1 MGGSSGMACRPPDFQ
16 RQDIP
21 MKSLLLSL
29 AAAGALLAAPAI
41 AQDHPDHHP
50 AAEAAA
56 PAKAMDMSKMTDA
69 EMHAHCKSEMGGKMM
84 GKAEHNHG
92 ADKGAPV
99 AGKTTPPSAAEMK
112 KMHEKCAA
120 MMADDKTAKAK

>member
-1 MGGSSGMACRPPDFQ
+1 MEGLPRRPFVRRAY
-16 RQDIP
+16 RQDNL
-21 MKSLLLSL
+21 MKSLLMSL
-29 AAAGALLAAPAI
+29 AAVGALLAAPAI

-50 AAEAAA
+50 AAEAA

-99 AGKTTPPSAAEMK
+99 AGKMTPPSAAEMK

-120 MMADDKTAKAK
+120 MMADENTPKTK

>member
-1 MGGSSGMACRPPDFQ
+1 
-16 RQDIP
+16 

-29 AAAGALLAAPAI
+29 AAAVALLAAPAI
-41 AQDHPDHHP
+41 AQDHAEHHP
-50 AAEAAA
+50 AAVAAA
-56 PAKAMDMSKMTDA
+56 PVMTDV
-69 EMHAHCKSEMGGKMM
+69 EMHAHCKATMGSKMQ

-99 AGKTTPPSAAEMK
+99 AGKITPPSDAEMK

-120 MMADDKTAKAK
+120 MMAQEKAPEAK